1 MKSILVSGMLVL
13 TGLVITFTALAASVG
28 ESAGEIWVD
37 GPAPQP
43 GSDPNQPDA
52 AVDHMGRSIF
62 VWDGTPA
69 DTNTRKDIFVRIF
82 DADGNSEVGPLQVN
96 TYVDDAQD
104 YPKLAVSG
112 DGSFLV
118 TWLSAEEPEPGD
130 GFLRDVIRSQAFD
143 SDANPVGDEQLL
155 STLDPLLTTANKVD
169 LAALP
174 DGNYIV
180 VWRSSQSANQN
191 DTSTTIQGRLVGPN
205 GSPLAGQF
213 QVNSLMTSQS
223 ESWPAV
229 TALGDGGFLVVWTVP
244 EVHGRRFNAD
254 TTPVGE
260 DFQINT
266 YTNGTESRTD
276 VARNGDGRIAVVWQD
291 GEESGENDEIRGRV
305 FDENLVA
312 QDSDF
317 RINTLI
323 TGVQQEPEV
332 AEYGK
337 GGFFV
342 VWESWVSAGDDV
354 DPRSIEGRIVT
365 GGNKFASPQ
374 FMVNEWTGD
383 SQHHPGIGGKG
394 GRIAVGWHSQ
404 SNPETSSNVIN
415 GQFWSICGIF
425 CDGFE

>member
-1 MKSILVSGMLVL
+1 
-13 TGLVITFTALAASVG
+13 
-28 ESAGEIWVD
+28 
-37 GPAPQP
+37 
-43 GSDPNQPDA
+43 
-52 AVDHMGRSIF
+52 
-62 VWDGTPA
+62 
-69 DTNTRKDIFVRIF
+69 
-82 DADGNSEVGPLQVN
+82 
-96 TYVDDAQD
+96 
-104 YPKLAVSG
+104 
-112 DGSFLV
+112 
-118 TWLSAEEPEPGD
+118 
-130 GFLRDVIRSQAFD
+130 
-143 SDANPVGDEQLL
+143 
-155 STLDPLLTTANKVD
+155 
-169 LAALP
+169 
-174 DGNYIV
+174 
-180 VWRSSQSANQN
+180 
-191 DTSTTIQGRLVGPN
+191 
-205 GSPLAGQF
+205 
-213 QVNSLMTSQS
+213 MTSQS

-229 TALGDGGFLVVWTVP
+229 TALGDGGFLVVWTVR

-374 FMVNEWTGD
+374 FMVNEWTGG